1 MLNQSIRC
9 AVMAFATV
17 GLLSMAAA
25 AQQRSGRQDDAAAAV
40 REKIVQAAGAKPTP
54 HTSDNHPD
62 LSGIW
67 LLPGIV
73 SNAFGY
79 GAPPGEVSQDGKE
92 HTVYFDGRG
101 FVGQSPTPNLPGY
114 KTPEL
119 EAKRKQ
125 LDSTANHSDP
135 ARYSCQETGVPRT
148 GLPDKIVQTPKEV
161 IFLYQQT
168 FETSPPGSTFRI
180 IPTDG
185 RPHRADVDPSAM
197 GDSIGHWEGD
207 TLVIDVTK
215 IDESTWFCMKGCFHS
230 DAIHVTE
237 RLTRK
242 GDTLTYQ
249 ATVEDPKMLAKPWNS
264 YPVTRVL
271 AGPDATIPPD
281 VPCIDSDKPYLDDSS
296 RTAPL

>member
-1 MLNQSIRC
+1 MLNQPLKY
-9 AVMAFATV
+9 AVMGVATV
-17 GLLSMAAA
+17 GLLSTVAA
-25 AQQRSGRQDDAAAAV
+25 AQQRSGRRDDPAAAA

-54 HTSDNHPD
+54 RTSDGHPD
-62 LSGIW
+62 LNGIW

-101 FVGQSPTPNLPGY
+101 FVGQSPTPNLPAY
-114 KTPEL
+114 KTPEF

-168 FETSPPGSTFRI
+168 FETSPPSSSFRV

-185 RPHRADVDPSAM
+185 RPHRKDVDPSAM
-197 GDSIGHWEGD
+197 GDSVGHWEGD
-207 TLVIDVTK
+207 TLVVDVTK

-249 ATVEDPKMLAKPWNS
+249 ATVEDPQVLAKAWNS
-264 YPVTRVL
+264 YPVTRIL
-271 AGPDATIPPD
+271 AGADASLPPD
-281 VPCIDSDKPYLDDSS
+281 VPCVDSDKPYLDDTS

>member
-1 MLNQSIRC
+1 MLNQPLRY
-9 AVMAFATV
+9 ALMGVAAL

-25 AQQRSGRQDDAAAAV
+25 AQQRSGRRDDQAAAA
-40 REKIVQAAGAKPTP
+40 REKIIQTAGTKPTP
-54 HTSDNHPD
+54 RTSDGHPD

-67 LLPGIV
+67 LLPGIT

-79 GAPPGEVSQDGKE
+79 GGPPGEVSADGKE

-101 FVGQSPTPNLPGY
+101 FVGQSPTPNLPQY

-119 EAKRKQ
+119 NAKRKE

-168 FETSPPGSTFRI
+168 FETSPPASSFRV
-180 IPTDG
+180 IPIDG
-185 RPHRADVDPSAM
+185 RPHRTNVDPSAM
-197 GDSIGHWEGD
+197 GDSIGHWDGD
-207 TLVIDVTK
+207 TLVVDVEK

-249 ATVEDPKMLAKPWNS
+249 ATVEDSKMLAKPWQS

-271 AGPDATIPPD
+271 AGPDASLPPD
-281 VPCIDSDKPYLDDSS
+281 VPCIDSDKPYIDDSS
-296 RTAPL
+296 HTAPL

>member
-1 MLNQSIRC
+1 MRSQPFTYSIV
-9 AVMAFATV
+9 AVAAL
-17 GLLSMAAA
+17 GLLSTHAT
-25 AQQRSGRQDDAAAAV
+25 AQQKSPSPTDMV
-40 REKIVQAAGAKPTP
+40 KAAGAKPTP
-54 HTSDNHPD
+54 HTPDGHPD

-79 GAPPGEVSQDGKE
+79 GGPPGEVSPDGKE

-101 FVGQSPTPNLPGY
+101 FVGQSPTPNLPSY
-114 KTPEL
+114 NKPEL
-119 EAKRKQ
+119 EAKRKE
-125 LDSTANHSDP
+125 LDTSANHSDP
-135 ARYSCQETGVPRT
+135 ARYSCQETGVPRS
-148 GLPDKIVQTPKEV
+148 GAPDKIVQTPKEV

-168 FETSPPGSTFRI
+168 FEASPPGSSFRV

-185 RPHRADVDPSAM
+185 RPHRQDVDPSAM
-197 GDSIGHWEGD
+197 GDSVGHWEGD
-207 TLVIDVTK
+207 TLVVDVTR

-230 DAIHVTE
+230 DAVHVTE

-242 GDTLTYQ
+242 GDTLTYT
-249 ATVEDPKMLAKPWNS
+249 ATVEDPKVLTKPWNS
-264 YPVTRVL
+264 YPVTRIL
-271 AGPDATIPPD
+271 AGSDASLPPD

>member
-1 MLNQSIRC
+1 MRSQPFTYGIL
-9 AVMAFATV
+9 AVAAL
-17 GLLSMAAA
+17 GLVSNHAG
-25 AQQRSGRQDDAAAAV
+25 AQQKAPSPADMV
-40 REKIVQAAGAKPTP
+40 KAAGAKPTP
-54 HTSDNHPD
+54 HIPDGHPD
-62 LSGIW
+62 LDGIW

-79 GAPPGEVSQDGKE
+79 GGPPGEVSPDGKE

-101 FVGQSPTPNLPGY
+101 FVGQSPTPNLPSY
-114 KTPEL
+114 NKPQL

-125 LDSTANHSDP
+125 LDATANHSDP
-135 ARYSCQETGVPRT
+135 ARYSCQETGVPRS
-148 GLPDKIVQTPKEV
+148 GAPDKIVQTAKEV

-168 FETSPPGSTFRI
+168 FEASPPASTFRV

-185 RPHRADVDPSAM
+185 RPHRKDVDPSAM
-197 GDSIGHWEGD
+197 GDSVGHWEGD
-207 TLVIDVTK
+207 TLVVDVTK

-230 DAIHVTE
+230 DAMHVTE

-249 ATVEDPKMLAKPWNS
+249 ATVEDPKVLAKPWNS
-264 YPVTRVL
+264 YPVTRIL
-271 AGPDATIPPD
+271 AGPEASLPTD
-281 VPCIDSDKPYLDDSS
+281 VPCIDSDKPYIDDSS

>member
-1 MLNQSIRC
+1 MLNQPLRY
-9 AVMAFATV
+9 AVIGVAAF
-17 GLLSMAAA
+17 GLLSTAAA
-25 AQQRSGRQDDAAAAV
+25 AQERPGRRDDQAAAK
-40 REKIVQAAGAKPTP
+40 REKIVEAAGAKPTP
-54 HTSDNHPD
+54 RTSDGHPD
-62 LSGIW
+62 LSGVW
-67 LLPGIV
+67 LLPGIT

-79 GAPPGEVSQDGKE
+79 GGPPGEVSQDGKE

-101 FVGQSPTPNLPGY
+101 FVGQSPTPNLPEY

-119 EAKRKQ
+119 NAKRKE

-168 FETSPPGSTFRI
+168 FETSPPASSFRI

-185 RPHRADVDPSAM
+185 RPHRTNVDPSAM
-197 GDSIGHWEGD
+197 GDSVGHWEGD
-207 TLVIDVTK
+207 TLVVDVTR

-249 ATVEDPKMLAKPWNS
+249 ATVEDPQMLAKPWKS

-271 AGPDATIPPD
+271 AGPDASLPPD
-281 VPCIDSDKPYLDDSS
+281 VPCIDSDKPYINDSS
-296 RTAPL
+296 HTAPL

>member
-1 MLNQSIRC
+1 MLNQPLRY
-9 AVMAFATV
+9 ALMGVAAL

-25 AQQRSGRQDDAAAAV
+25 AQQRSGRRDDQAAAA
-40 REKIVQAAGAKPTP
+40 REKIIQTAGAKPTP
-54 HTSDNHPD
+54 RTSDGHPD

-67 LLPGIV
+67 LLPGIT

-79 GAPPGEVSQDGKE
+79 GGPPGEVSADGKE

-101 FVGQSPTPNLPGY
+101 FVGQSPTPNLPQY

-119 EAKRKQ
+119 NAKRKE

-168 FETSPPGSTFRI
+168 FETSPPASSFRV
-180 IPTDG
+180 IPIDG
-185 RPHRADVDPSAM
+185 RPHRTNVDPSAM
-197 GDSIGHWEGD
+197 GDSIGHWDGD
-207 TLVIDVTK
+207 TLVVDVTK

-249 ATVEDPKMLAKPWNS
+249 ATVEDPKMLAKPWQS

-271 AGPDATIPPD
+271 AGPDASLPPD
-281 VPCIDSDKPYLDDSS
+281 VPCIDSDKPYIDDSS
-296 RTAPL
+296 HTAPL

>member
-1 MLNQSIRC
+1 MLNQPLRY
-9 AVMAFATV
+9 ALMGVAAL

-25 AQQRSGRQDDAAAAV
+25 AQQRSGRRDDQAAAA
-40 REKIVQAAGAKPTP
+40 REKIIQTAGTKPTP
-54 HTSDNHPD
+54 RTSDGHPD

-67 LLPGIV
+67 LLPGIT

-79 GAPPGEVSQDGKE
+79 GGPPGEVSADGKE

-101 FVGQSPTPNLPGY
+101 FVGQSPTPNLPQY

-119 EAKRKQ
+119 NAKRKE

-168 FETSPPGSTFRI
+168 FETSPPASSFRV
-180 IPTDG
+180 IPIDG
-185 RPHRADVDPSAM
+185 RPHRTNVDPSAM
-197 GDSIGHWEGD
+197 GDSIGHWDGD
-207 TLVIDVTK
+207 TLVVDVTK

-249 ATVEDPKMLAKPWNS
+249 ATVEDPKMLAKPWQS

-271 AGPDATIPPD
+271 AGPDASLPPD
-281 VPCIDSDKPYLDDSS
+281 VPCIDSDKPYIDDSS
-296 RTAPL
+296 HTAPL